1 MNSGFNLRT
10 ALHVAKRE
18 LITGHQY
25 IVVGD
30 GGTTICQSRSGS
42 VVVLDISNRSGN
54 SWEVVAEM
62 FPNGP
67 YGKGSLTKINM
78 SGETDNHYIPTSIS
92 IKCVQKNKLRDFLEL
107 ETVPIFID
115 DELTWSDEFGID

>member
-30 GGTTICQSRSGS
+30 GGTTICQSRSGGIL
-42 VVVLDISNRSGN
+42 VVDINSITNSKIDISANTYT
-54 SWEVVAEM
+54 
-62 FPNGP
+62 NGP
-67 YGKGSLTKINM
+67 YSNGSLVSLNLDSVESNYYVPSEINAKDIP
-78 SGETDNHYIPTSIS
+78 ETDF
-92 IKCVQKNKLRDFLEL
+92 LDFLKLEL
-107 ETVPIFID
+107 LPLFVD
-115 DELTWSDEFGID
+115 GELVWSDEFGDN